1 MQSALLIVFVYLTL
15 HHGIWSEGTGVLHL
29 DNHPEMSALVAK
41 GKKQLESLREKTN
54 LPQYGECWMRSLDFL
69 QHGCRVLSDTVQV
82 DIALRFTDCFMEM
95 SGQENSL
102 HCATERTEPL
112 KKLCMSEM
120 TDRAFTVYTEFFTQ
134 TQNMC
139 YFLQNQNWHRE
150 TERTIDRLGVF
161 SRAAGERLELVNT
174 MQDTLLTQQRLQ
186 HTLQRELLMIGHNLS
201 FSLNGSHETLNRLTE
216 NLQES
221 TAKHSLVLEELFREF
236 HQLHRWIVGR
246 YAFVDG
252 LLFYGCYLVI
262 LLIFTSLR
270 RTACA
275 RAMLLVLFFASVASE
290 WALYKQSAIQD
301 SLLLD
306 YYRWLIRQ
314 LALICSVLILL
325 YSVYYYEDI
334 PRNILVEIR
343 EQNIQILKKIEQLKP
358 KACSDSKCSKFSV
371 SYASKHIKLP
381 LVEEQALYEYQHE
394 REQRSLSRLS
404 RSTTPTE
411 QPIPGSVVESFEL
424 RTSRYNLRRKS
435 VVP

>member
-1 MQSALLIVFVYLTL
+1 MQPALPILFVFLTL
-15 HHGIWSEGTGVLHL
+15 HPMGIWSEASGMLHL
-29 DNHPEMSALVAK
+29 DDHPGMSALVEK

-120 TDRAFTVYTEFFTQ
+120 TDRAFAVYTEFFTQ

-139 YFLQNQNWHRE
+139 YFLQNQNWHRQ

-221 TAKHSLVLEELFREF
+221 TARHSLVLEELFREF

-262 LLIFTSLR
+262 LLIFTSLH
-270 RTACA
+270 RTAHA

-290 WALYKQSAIQD
+290 WALYKQSTIQD
-301 SLLLD
+301 SVILD
-306 YYRWLIRQ
+306 YYRWMIRQ
-314 LALICSVLILL
+314 LAVGSSVVTLL
-325 YSVYYYEDI
+325 YSAYCYEDI

-343 EQNIQILKKIEQLKP
+343 EQNRQILGKIEQLNP
-358 KACSDSKCSKFSV
+358 KAFDDSKLHKFSV
-371 SYASKHIKLP
+371 SYATKHLKLP
-381 LVEEQALYEYQHE
+381 LVEEQPHYEYQHE
-394 REQRSLSRLS
+394 RDQRSFSRIS
-404 RSTTPTE
+404 RSSTPTE
-411 QPIPGSVVESFEL
+411 QPIPRTESSEL
-424 RTSRYNLRRKS
+424 RISRYNLRRKS